1 MISKVRKYF
10 LEYLNTKKREDG
22 NKIPEFTYLQMI
34 VLLKDHY
41 RYEAIING
49 QMSEKRMN
57 RRLSP
62 MSFDEIKKLF
72 DSVLKIE
79 MEKYNTNYPKD
90 GQ

>member
-1 MISKVRKYF
+1 MIGKIKKYF
-10 LEYLNTKKREDG
+10 LEYFNTKKREDG

-57 RRLSP
+57 RRLSS

-79 MEKYNTNYPKD
+79 MENYKVDYPKD